1 MGTFAT
7 IFSALSVRLLCL
19 FVCIASAAQNFVVP
33 WSNTQYGPDG
43 PWQAVKITVGGNDSS
58 LTIGAQ
64 NHADVD
70 VLPGGAFGSMI
81 ISTNSCQPYPNTSC
95 GAGGVWDPVLASSPT
110 ISFQPFLVDPSY
122 GLEAVGETEIIQA
135 ITINQRSI
143 WNASI
148 VSATIANITNP
159 DGSVRGV
166 PLGNLA
172 LGADTQTQVFSL
184 SSSIPNEAI
193 VSWIFP
199 GALYNQSIT
208 PSYSYGLHIG
218 SAQFNYPGSLV
229 FGGFNKGRVIG
240 PVTTF
245 SDTPPQLLDIGIGVE
260 EGGSPFD
267 FTNKQGLLISNTS
280 QVGPIPVSPDPSTP
294 YLSLTDQTC
303 KAITGLL
310 PVTFDIKSKYYLWNT
325 NDPKY
330 KAVVSSPAY
339 LSFTF
344 PPAPGDSA
352 NVTIKVPFALL
363 NLTLES
369 PIVETPVQYFPCR
382 AFTPGSG
389 DNLRLGRAFLQAAF
403 LGRNWN
409 AHTSWL
415 AQAPGPGVGNN
426 GLGDFNTDIQDHDLT
441 LDTFNNASLFA
452 QSWAMHWTVTGQA
465 NTTSVTPTA
474 VSTSS
479 QSSKSSSGLSTGAE
493 AGIGIGVAAVALAA
507 LGLLILWW
515 RGRRSQKFIET
526 NTVAPEWGHTGQ
538 PLSPPYDLT
547 GSKQQPPSP
556 QELRADL
563 PVQELRAD
571 LPVQEMPDPNDPRHR

>member
-1 MGTFAT
+1 MGTLAT
-7 IFSALSVRLLCL
+7 ILTASLVRPLCL
-19 FVCIASAAQNFVVP
+19 FVCIVNAAKNFVVP
-33 WSNTQYGPDG
+33 WSKAQYGPDG
-43 PWQAVKITVGGNDSS
+43 PWQAVQIIVGGNDSS

-64 NHADVD
+64 NHSNVD
-70 VLPGGAFGSMI
+70 VLPGGYYGSMI
-81 ISTNSCQPYPNTSC
+81 ISTNACQPYPNTSC
-95 GAGGVWDPVLASSPT
+95 GVGGVWDPALASSPT
-110 ISFQPFLVDPSY
+110 IFYPPSFIDPSY

-135 ITINQRSI
+135 ITINGRSI

-172 LGADTQTQVFSL
+172 LGADGAQTQVFTL
-184 SSSIPNEAI
+184 SDTKANDEI

-199 GALYNQSIT
+199 GALYNQSII

-240 PVTTF
+240 PATSFT
-245 SDTPPQLLDIGIGVE
+245 DTLPLLDIGIGVE
-260 EGGSPFD
+260 EGESPFD
-267 FTNKQGLLISNTS
+267 FTSKQGLLISNTS
-280 QVGPIPVSPDPSTP
+280 QVGPMAVSPDPLAP

-303 KAITGLL
+303 KAITDLL
-310 PVTFDIKSKYYLWNT
+310 PVTFDTKSKYYLWNT

-330 KAVVSSPAY
+330 KAIVSSPAY

-352 NVTIKVPFALL
+352 NVIIKVPFALL

-369 PIVETPVQYFPCR
+369 PIISTSAQYFPCR
-382 AFTPGSG
+382 AFTPGGG
-389 DNLRLGRAFLQAAF
+389 DYLRLGRAFLQAAF

-409 AHTSWL
+409 THTSWL
-415 AQAPGPGVGNN
+415 AQAPGPGVGKN
-426 GLGDFNTDIQDHDLT
+426 GLGDYNTDIEDGAQT
-441 LDTFNNASLFA
+441 LDTFNNTSLFT
-452 QSWAMHWTVTGQA
+452 QSWAMYWTVTGQVNA
-465 NTTSVTPTA
+465 TGITPTA

-479 QSSKSSSGLSTGAE
+479 QSSKPPSGLSAGVK
-493 AGIGIGVAAVALAA
+493 AGIGIGVAAVALTA

-515 RGRRSQKFIET
+515 RSKRSRKPIET
-526 NTVAPEWGHTGQ
+526 NTIVPMQQPEWGHTGQ

-547 GSKQQPPSP
+547 GSKEQPTSPPSP
-556 QELRADL
+556 QELRADF
-563 PVQELRAD
+563 PM
-571 LPVQEMPDPNDPRHR
+571 QEMPDPNDLRHG